1 MYMRNSGG
9 LLLSS
14 LVYYKSVTRFK
25 MLLIVTHWVE
35 QLVMHDH
42 TAQASSD
49 SSSGE
54 WVIRQECTDD
64 VDSQE
69 LEKGGVR
76 P

>member
-1 MYMRNSGG
+1 MYSMGNPHMYMRNSGG

-42 TAQASSD
+42 TA
-49 SSSGE
+49 
-54 WVIRQECTDD
+54 
-64 VDSQE
+64 
-69 LEKGGVR
+69 
-76 P
+76 